1 MLGGSE
7 VRRDRGTA
15 PRRKN
20 GPISVGTIPVV
31 MGVALVG
38 GVLDTSERYIRKA
51 LQSGEL
57 PGGKIGREW
66 RIDRD
71 KLREK
76 IGGK

>member
-1 MLGGSE
+1 M
-7 VRRDRGTA
+7 RKARAPA
-15 PRRKN
+15 PRRTK
-20 GPISVGTIPVV
+20 IPVNWE
-31 MGVALVG
+31 ALPI
-38 GVLDTSERYIRKA
+38 VLDVSTVAILLDASESYIRKA

>member
-1 MLGGSE
+1 MLTVKFIYTHLS
-7 VRRDRGTA
+7 DGTHGT
-15 PRRKN
+15 N
-20 GPISVGTIPVV
+20 TGEWTGNLIS
-31 MGVALVG
+31 
-38 GVLDTSERYIRKA
+38 A

>member
-1 MLGGSE
+1 M
-7 VRRDRGTA
+7 RKARAPA
-15 PRRKN
+15 PRRTN
-20 GPISVGTIPVV
+20 APISWATIPIVLDV
-31 MGVALVG
+31 SLAAVL
-38 GVLDTSERYIRKA
+38 LDTSESYIRKA
-51 LQSGEL
+51 LQNGEL

>member
-1 MLGGSE
+1 M
-7 VRRDRGTA
+7 RKARAPA
-15 PRRKN
+15 PRRTK
-20 GPISVGTIPVV
+20 IPVNWE
-31 MGVALVG
+31 ALPI
-38 GVLDTSERYIRKA
+38 VLDVSTVAILLDASVSYVRKA
-51 LQSGEL
+51 LERGDL